1 MISEAANESVL
12 QIICSAA
19 AQKLKIDMMPGKSYI
34 ILQHIYNFCQQAC
47 KREFVVSTSITK
59 NYFIFQKPLTLFVTM
74 Q

>member
-47 KREFVVSTSITK
+47 KRGRGQ
-59 NYFIFQKPLTLFVTM
+59 NFQKFLKGVVHSKFS
-74 Q
+74 

>member
-47 KREFVVSTSITK
+47 KRGRFSKVS
-59 NYFIFQKPLTLFVTM
+59 
-74 Q
+74 